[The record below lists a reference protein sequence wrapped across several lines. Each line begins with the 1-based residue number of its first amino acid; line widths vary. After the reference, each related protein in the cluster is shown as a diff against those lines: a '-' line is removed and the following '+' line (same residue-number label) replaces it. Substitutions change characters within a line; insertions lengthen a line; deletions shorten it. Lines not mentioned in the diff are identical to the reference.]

1 MDKKVDYD
9 QLRLDNIN
17 ANEKFIA
24 GLGISRLKS
33 NLTDESDGS
42 QKKRKSDS
50 IQIETTR
57 KSQRLENATNVF
69 MNTKKQ
75 EEYTCT
81 ICKCPQIFKSKR
93 FLTLHQSRYCN
104 GVDGFVPHQL
114 RPSKSCHILD
124 FLLRERNENS
134 PMSSTNEM
142 MSNSHDMMSI
152 QMPHFDIQEAVVED
166 MESDV
171 NNGDNLVGEIHFQDN
186 PNLTCISTFQI
197 LQESFCDKL
206 FGIGYLECSNLYQ
219 IKEVLKRHE
228 IDMSERQKIKAIYS
242 FVAEKGLSRADGNDL
257 LKLIRSFDPRH
268 SVPLS
273 FQGIEKNTRLDA
285 ASLYDYIE
293 ITIPWID
300 SWQMH
305 KLPEYPPVKIY
316 CRSMFQIISQMM
328 VDPEIMMIWKEHVFL
343 KYWRAVDK
351 DGQHVFA
358 DVMTSPWSEETEKLV
373 HRKDPEGHLM
383 PLIFYTDGVQVSA
396 NARNKITPVM
406 VTLGN
411 FSDELLQK
419 DCSKRVIAYLPNF
432 KGNSKDNIKTH
443 LMRTLGI
450 CKTSVRY

>member
-1 MDKKVDYD
+1 
-9 QLRLDNIN
+9 
-17 ANEKFIA
+17 
-24 GLGISRLKS
+24 
-33 NLTDESDGS
+33 
-42 QKKRKSDS
+42 
-50 IQIETTR
+50 
-57 KSQRLENATNVF
+57 
-69 MNTKKQ
+69 
-75 EEYTCT
+75 
-81 ICKCPQIFKSKR
+81 
-93 FLTLHQSRYCN
+93 
-104 GVDGFVPHQL
+104 
-114 RPSKSCHILD
+114 
-124 FLLRERNENS
+124 
-134 PMSSTNEM
+134 MSSTNEM

-171 NNGDNLVGEIHFQDN
+171 NNGDNIVGEIHFQDN